1 MKASE
6 VSNVLMNEMTKVIAG
21 QDELCRML
29 TICLISGGHA
39 LIEGAP
45 GLGKTL
51 AARTM
56 AKAVSVPFKRVQFTP
71 DLMPS
76 DILGI
81 NVFDVEHGHF
91 SLRKGPIF
99 TCFLL
104 ADEINRTPPKTQ
116 SALLEAMEEG
126 RVTIDGAEY
135 SLEQPFMVFA
145 TQNPIEYEGT
155 YPLPEAQ
162 LDRFMMKLNVD
173 YPVRTEETR
182 IFQNVQSGFDSHVIA
197 EVQAVLTG
205 GEIMAARAEAKLVRV
220 EESLI
225 GYILDILEATRK
237 SPNTLLGAS
246 PRAGIAL
253 MSAGKVM
260 ALIDGRDFCVPEDFQ
275 SLAKAVL
282 RHRII
287 LTPDAEIDGLTPD
300 KILDSLISRV
310 PVPR

>member
-1 MKASE
+1 MKACE
-6 VSNVLMNEMTKVIAG
+6 ASNALMNEMTKVIAG
-21 QDELCRML
+21 QAELCQML
-29 TICLISGGHA
+29 IVCLIAGGHV

-76 DILGI
+76 DILGV
-81 NVFDVEHGHF
+81 NVFDVGHRNF

-99 TCFLL
+99 TSFLL

-126 RVTIDGAEY
+126 RVTIDGEEY
-135 SLEQPFMVFA
+135 PLELPFMVFA

-162 LDRFMMKLNVD
+162 LDRFMMKLTVG
-173 YPVRTEETR
+173 YPPRPEEMR
-182 IFQNVQSGFDSHVIA
+182 IFNNIQNGFDSHKIE
-197 EVQAVLTG
+197 EVHAVLTG
-205 GEIMAARAEAKLVRV
+205 EQILSARDEAQSVRV

-237 SPNTLLGAS
+237 SKNILLGAS

-275 SLAKAVL
+275 GIAKVVL
-282 RHRII
+282 RHRML
-287 LTPDAEIDGLTPD
+287 LTPDAEMEGLTTD
-300 KILDSLISRV
+300 TVLDSLISRV
-310 PVPR
+310 TVPR